1 MSDKP
6 ELRALRR
13 ADTGKSAARALR
25 RAGRLPV
32 VVYGGGRPSEALSVD
47 AREVETLLSGV
58 QRATTVISLK
68 VERRKPR
75 QVLIREVQSEPDRA
89 DLLHLDLLAVSESD
103 TVRVQVPIRL
113 EDTPAGVKLGG
124 ILQQARHEV
133 TVECLPGD
141 IPPEVKV
148 SVSHLEIGSGIHV
161 SDLDLPG
168 VTILDDPA
176 MTVCTVVPPALEEE
190 PEEEEEVEV
199 EEGEEAEEAE
209 DESD

>member
-124 ILQQARHEV
+124 ILQQALHEV

-190 PEEEEEVEV
+190 PEEVEEVEV

>member
-168 VTILDDPA
+168 VTILDAPA

>member
-190 PEEEEEVEV
+190 PEEVEEVEV